1 MGSYKLIKS
10 YSFID
15 LEPVFSLNTVR
26 ITNLLAPKRVIR
38 FGENL
43 PVIVSFLGTRFRSSR
58 RMCSTKKVFLEI

>member
-15 LEPVFSLNTVR
+15 LEPVFSLNIVR

-43 PVIVSFLGTRFRSSR
+43 PVIVSFSGTRFRSSR
-58 RMCSTKKVFLEI
+58 RMFSARKVFLEI